1 MRSLCHLAAV
11 VLVLTSV
18 ASPVLGF
25 PPGPRIEPFHGS
37 PTVSEES
44 NETRTPTTSN
54 PTTNPEVD
62 SDSPEETTESRN
74 PFATAEPAAF
84 DGTCSGLG
92 PFSGNICNGV
102 LAAVNDLARGFLEFA
117 RDIAEWAVEFLVSRP
132 VPVRDGTPEFI
143 DRPTNAPMDTVYDL
157 WFTLG
162 LPAGLGLWALFMLF
176 FRAEALLPGHVV
188 TARQARVLEL
198 KGWLALFGILGSW
211 IWCAFLLYLSSGLAD
226 WFAPAGAEIA
236 TSFERI
242 LSGAVAAGLGAI
254 LLWLSTGVLFV
265 FVALVFGLSWLAV
278 YVLIPAM
285 PVLIALSLPAVWIFR
300 PVASIGRQLR
310 ELFVPAA
317 FVPFPTAVILGVG
330 YPVINAIHSSLD
342 GGLADFAGVD
352 SFAYILLVLVL
363 WFCAALSPVFLF
375 VGSRRLRPF
384 AMLTAGALGAAS
396 GAQISRSSQR
406 LRDRIPSKSF
416 GKESASSVA
425 SNAGAGVRVDPLQG
439 SPFSRTNRGGD
450 SGGLGGRST
459 AGALEG
465 DRRSKNGLT
474 PSPDQTSGNGQ
485 ATRTSANTSSTTEG
499 GRTASAYTKTIP
511 DGVSFQQVS
520 SREELDQRRYDAG
533 YFDTQGE
540 FKSVSQGPSDS
551 GWLLDEGGFKWLNES
566 RSEDSIVLYDERNT
580 SAYDVRPV
588 ASDGQYRKS
597 RYRRQHR
604 DSIRTLERTRE
615 K

>member
-1 MRSLCHLAAV
+1 MRSLPAIVAV

-18 ASPVLGF
+18 ATPVLGL
-25 PPGPRIEPFHGS
+25 PPGPRIEPFNGS
-37 PTVSEES
+37 PTNSDES
-44 NETRTPTTSN
+44 NQTSSPTTTT
-54 PTTNPEVD
+54 PTTNPETD
-62 SDSPEETTESRN
+62 ANSPEETTDGDN

-102 LAAVNDLARGFLEFA
+102 LAAVNDLARGFLEFS

-132 VPVRDGTPEFI
+132 VPVQDGTPEFI
-143 DRPTNAPMDTVYDL
+143 DRPTNAPMDTVYDR

-176 FRAEALLPGHVV
+176 FRSGALLPGHVV
-188 TARQARVLEL
+188 TARQAKVLEL

-226 WFAPAGAEIA
+226 WFAPGGVEIA

-265 FVALVFGLSWLAV
+265 FVALMFGLSWLAV

-300 PVASIGRQLR
+300 PVASIGRRLR

-317 FVPFPTAVILGVG
+317 FVPFPAAVILGVG

-342 GGLADFAGVD
+342 GGLSDFAGVD
-352 SFAYILLVLVL
+352 SFAYILLVLVM

-406 LRDRIPSKSF
+406 LRDRIPSPSF
-416 GKESASSVA
+416 GSGSRSSVA
-425 SNAGAGVRVDPLQG
+425 PNAGAGSRVDPLDG
-439 SPFSRTNRGGD
+439 SPFTRTN
-450 SGGLGGRST
+450 SGGFGGSLGGTQT

-465 DRRSKNGLT
+465 ETQSKSGLAR
-474 PSPDQTSGNGQ
+474 TSEQAQSFGSSQ
-485 ATRTSANTSSTTEG
+485 ATGASTSSGSTAGRRTTG
-499 GRTASAYTKTIP
+499 AYEKTIP
-511 DGVSFQQVS
+511 DNVSFQQVR
-520 SREELDQRRYDAG
+520 SRDELDQRRYDAG
-533 YFDTQGE
+533 YFDSRGE
-540 FKSVSQGPSDS
+540 YQSLSQGPSDA
-551 GWLLDEGGFKWLNES
+551 GWLLDEGGFNRISQKVPSES
-566 RSEDSIVLYDERNT
+566 VVLYDQEN
-580 SAYDVRPV
+580 AYDVREV
-588 ASDGQYRKS
+588 ANFGKYRVD
-597 RYRRQHR
+597 RYSGDHR
-604 DSIRTLERTRE
+604 DSVRTVERSRNRE
-615 K
+615 

>member
-1 MRSLCHLAAV
+1 MRSLPAIVAV

-18 ASPVLGF
+18 ATPVLGL
-25 PPGPRIEPFHGS
+25 PPGPRIEPFNGS
-37 PTVSEES
+37 PTNSDES
-44 NETRTPTTSN
+44 NQTSSPTTTT
-54 PTTNPEVD
+54 PTTNPETD
-62 SDSPEETTESRN
+62 TNSPEKTTDADN

-102 LAAVNDLARGFLEFA
+102 LAAVNDLARGFLEFS

-132 VPVRDGTPEFI
+132 VPVQDGTPEFI

-188 TARQARVLEL
+188 TARQAKVLEL

-265 FVALVFGLSWLAV
+265 FVALMFGLSWLAV

-285 PVLIALSLPAVWIFR
+285 PILIALSLPAVWIFR
-300 PVASIGRQLR
+300 PIASIGQRLR

-317 FVPFPTAVILGVG
+317 FVPFPAAVILGVG

-342 GGLADFAGVD
+342 FETVFHHRPSVEGHVRRLLRTPVQGVGLTRWTGHRLVGRIVAALAGLL
-352 SFAYILLVLVL
+352 AERRLLVR
-363 WFCAALSPVFLF
+363 WKAK
-375 VGSRRLRPF
+375 GSRRAGLLEHLSRHSRSGAAKRLVHLRARGLPLEDERRARTRRRF
-384 AMLTAGALGAAS
+384 PTTCHSSRFALGMTWTS
-396 GAQISRSSQR
+396 DDTTRGTSIHRESSSQSVKAPQIRDGCLTKVDSTELVRDARTKQSFCIR
-406 LRDRIPSKSF
+406 LMNPRPSTHAISLQRAITEPLGMLNDTEIAFIPSKEPEE
-416 GKESASSVA
+416 GNEGERPSAS
-425 SNAGAGVRVDPLQG
+425 
-439 SPFSRTNRGGD
+439 
-450 SGGLGGRST
+450 
-459 AGALEG
+459 
-465 DRRSKNGLT
+465 
-474 PSPDQTSGNGQ
+474 
-485 ATRTSANTSSTTEG
+485 
-499 GRTASAYTKTIP
+499 
-511 DGVSFQQVS
+511 
-520 SREELDQRRYDAG
+520 
-533 YFDTQGE
+533 
-540 FKSVSQGPSDS
+540 
-551 GWLLDEGGFKWLNES
+551 
-566 RSEDSIVLYDERNT
+566 
-580 SAYDVRPV
+580 
-588 ASDGQYRKS
+588 
-597 RYRRQHR
+597 
-604 DSIRTLERTRE
+604 
-615 K
+615 